1 VERKKEMKKKITSK
15 PLVPVVGALGVAL
28 IMGTGMGGCGH
39 HVSVPASMS
48 PSSTQSEVVHTVDR

>member
-1 VERKKEMKKKITSK
+1 MSKKITSK

-39 HVSVPASMS
+39 PPKVSNQFMS